1 VSRFLIAAI
10 IVALAVSS
18 IPAGAATSDSATL
31 KPVEAI
37 FAGTNANDGAAVAA
51 AYASDALIIDE
62 FPPFRWSGPKA
73 GATWWND
80 FGAFSTKAGMSNP
93 HIIHAKPAFLSY
105 DAAKTTAYVVMP
117 STFTYKSKGKAQTEI
132 GQWVFILKKSATGW
146 HVAVSTW
153 ASVSDTGP

>member
-1 VSRFLIAAI
+1 VSRFLIAAA

-37 FAGTNANDGAAVAA
+37 FAGGNANDSAAIAA
-51 AYASDALIIDE
+51 AYSSDALIIDE

-73 GATWWND
+73 AATWWNG
-80 FGAFSTKAGMSNP
+80 FGAFLTKVGISNG
-93 HIIHAKPAFLSY
+93 HLIHAKPTFLSY
-105 DAAKTTAYVVMP
+105 DTAKTTAYVVMP

-132 GQWVFILKKSATGW
+132 GRWVFILKKSATGW

-153 ASVSDTGP
+153 ATVSDTGR